1 MYNRSNAL
9 INENEKKLLEN
20 KSNIF
25 LFSINK
31 KDGANDTNKY
41 TITMQMAL
49 PFLIEKKIL
58 KTAFIEFDLFIASLP
73 LCTTLIAHY
82 KIYNNIP
89 SFSSIPYGF
98 HLPLFP
104 LH

>member
-49 PFLIEKKIL
+49 PFPI
-58 KTAFIEFDLFIASLP
+58 
-73 LCTTLIAHY
+73 
-82 KIYNNIP
+82 
-89 SFSSIPYGF
+89 
-98 HLPLFP
+98 
-104 LH
+104 